1 MKYFLGK
8 FRWEFYSLIKEKL
21 QGKRNGRRLHYLTNF
36 CLLQCNWSSWH
47 FLKFR
52 LKPKEALHILWEV
65 KAIPLINSFN
75 TSLLAYLFNPRILF
89 LYWIRTHQNVFSIYV
104 FCSICT
110 EASTF
115 IITETVV
122 FGRVVDFPAY
132 FNVDI
137 IPQETLKGAL
147 SRGCCCFRSFLG

>member
-1 MKYFLGK
+1 MKYFFGK

-89 LYWIRTHQNVFSIYV
+89 LYWVRTHENVFSIYV

-110 EASTF
+110 EKRDVRNLTF
-115 IITETVV
+115 KK
-122 FGRVVDFPAY
+122 RNVDFFFSVHSFF
-132 FNVDI
+132 FNKNI
-137 IPQETLKGAL
+137 EAEIARKIRTI
-147 SRGCCCFRSFLG
+147 

>member
-110 EASTF
+110 EERDVRNLTFKKCRLFFLSTLF
-115 IITETVV
+115 
-122 FGRVVDFPAY
+122 F
-132 FNVDI
+132 FNKNI
-137 IPQETLKGAL
+137 EAEIAGKIRTI
-147 SRGCCCFRSFLG
+147 

>member
-21 QGKRNGRRLHYLTNF
+21 QGKRNGSRLHYLTNF

-75 TSLLAYLFNPRILF
+75 TYLLASIF
-89 LYWIRTHQNVFSIYV
+89 LIHAFCSYIEYVLIRTYIQFTSSVLFVQKKETYEILTFKKCRLFFS
-104 FCSICT
+104 
-110 EASTF
+110 
-115 IITETVV
+115 
-122 FGRVVDFPAY
+122 
-132 FNVDI
+132 
-137 IPQETLKGAL
+137 Q
-147 SRGCCCFRSFLG
+147 